1 MDPNRIFN
9 LFEQT
14 EFDTPLEKKAKVADE
29 LLNFQDTPTFWLGMF
44 KKLILNNQNFFH
56 KLLISLPENLVE
68 DLKHLDEV
76 SELVVFLRSWYY
88 ISKVDIKRQLDKDS
102 IKLFSGEELET
113 CLKLSINFFE
123 GREEYEKCAHIKK
136 ILDYSHSV

>member
-88 ISKVDIKRQLDKDS
+88 ISKVNIKRQLDKDS

-113 CLKLSINFFE
+113 CLKLSINFLE

-136 ILDYSHSV
+136 ILDYSQSV